1 MDMDAGFESQARP
14 LLSIDDREFTD
25 DDNDDPQRVRVGEE
39 ACPSLSMPLWILYGL
54 DGMDLALPM
63 TALLYL
69 VNDHV
74 QIPLSLLPSYASLSF
89 LPCSLKPLYAAVS
102 DLFAERMRIPRS
114 AQISVLLTLSAASC
128 VACTFIPPRAVVWCF
143 VLAFVRCFWSSW
155 PEFLLGITLI
165 DEAVAYETLR
175 KRPLGQQ
182 GHTNIRLDNS
192 YAETAALFQS
202 QAAMARSIG
211 SMVAHLMVLL
221 FFGVIQWSRLF
232 QPHSSPAATAAVFGL
247 HSAGMVLNHDTMSTL
262 LWTTAAFNLLGATI
276 AWTCRVGQT
285 CDATTCTNNYIDD
298 IDDFSE
304 PLARPDVGLDSP
316 QHTVAT
322 CRPCY
327 ESLCGRDS
335 IANQSSALELESDND
350 QSRPVHNEA
359 SSEPID
365 SEQDEHEAP
374 GNGPLHV
381 NLALVVVLQVTIVV
395 FTLRQ
400 PVMHASA
407 IWCWNAMALLAV
419 LLLLTVGIR
428 MLRSGSDT
436 RQAHKQ
442 AYFNSVGLFLILR
455 NAVPSVSYLMSS
467 FLYTAFASMPS
478 FLQILSLWD
487 MAISSASCWSYGKLF
502 RKYSWG
508 NQLHCLMAG
517 TTLLAAAASLAN
529 LALIRVLNSHVT
541 LAEKMAWAVAMK
553 AALGFTSEWKFL
565 PDIVLATVSVDAIA
579 SRTSPDEH
587 ESSEPCIDNGTTRTP
602 RIGGGPNFA
611 HNLQQSSAASVGLQY
626 GTLVSCIDFGG
637 QLGALLAGPLVAFV
651 GTSRENGW
659 AQLDTLQLVNSALMF
674 LSIPL
679 ILLLIRS
686 R

>member
-1 MDMDAGFESQARP
+1 MDAGVESQTLP
-14 LLSIDDREFTD
+14 LLPIDARESTD
-25 DDNDDPQRVRVGEE
+25 ENNDDPQRVRVSEE
-39 ACPSLSMPLWILYGL
+39 KCPSLSMPLWILYGL

-69 VNDHV
+69 VNDYV
-74 QIPLSLLPSYASLSF
+74 QIPLSLLPSYASLAF
-89 LPCSLKPLYAAVS
+89 LPCSLKPLYAALS
-102 DLFAERMRIPRS
+102 DLCAERMRIPRS

-182 GHTNIRLDNS
+182 SHPRIRLEHS

-202 QAAMARSIG
+202 QAALARSIG
-211 SMVAHLMVLL
+211 SMIAHLMVLL
-221 FFGVIQWSRLF
+221 FFAVIQWTRLL
-232 QPHSSPAATAAVFGL
+232 QSHSSPAATATMSGL
-247 HSAGMVLNHDTMSTL
+247 HSSGMVLNHDIMSIL

-285 CDATTCTNNYIDD
+285 YNATTCTNNYLDD

-304 PLARPDVGLDSP
+304 PRARPDMGLGSP
-316 QHTVAT
+316 QLAAVS
-322 CRPCY
+322 CRSCY
-327 ESLCGRDS
+327 ESMRCRDFV
-335 IANQSSALELESDND
+335 ANQSSALELENAND
-350 QSRPVHNEA
+350 PSRPDQTET
-359 SSEPID
+359 SSEPVD

-374 GNGPLHV
+374 SQGPLHV
-381 NLALVVVLQVTIVV
+381 NLALVVVLQITVVV

-428 MLRSGSDT
+428 MLRSGSGT

-442 AYFNSVGLFLILR
+442 TYYNSVGLFLILR

-478 FLQILSLWD
+478 LLQILSLWD
-487 MAISSASCWSYGKLF
+487 MAISSVSCWTYGKF
-502 RKYSWG
+502 FSKYSWG
-508 NQLHCLMAG
+508 HQLHCLMAG
-517 TTLLAAAASLAN
+517 TTLLAAVASLVN

-541 LAEKMAWAVAMK
+541 LVEKIAWAVAVK
-553 AALGFTSEWKFL
+553 AVLGFTSEWKFL

-579 SRTSPDEH
+579 STTSSDENV
-587 ESSEPCIDNGTTRTP
+587 SSEPCIDNGTPSTSRV
-602 RIGGGPNFA
+602 GGVPNFA
-611 HNLQQSSAASVGLQY
+611 REVRQPSAASVGLQY

-637 QLGALLAGPLVAFV
+637 QLGALLAGPLVAFM

-659 AQLDTLQLVNSALMF
+659 AQLDTLQLVNSTMML
-674 LSIPL
+674 LSISL